1 MKQTILLVIIS
12 ILLFIP
18 CSAQDKKESITPVDC
33 EVALRYLENAI
44 TKAKTN
50 TDRSLIFIL
59 HSGSGE
65 SNKLASLRMKQLKA
79 YVSNWGINT
88 VVAQGES
95 VKGYGIWEIYLEGK
109 LLYSLPLFKNQG
121 LKLVG
126 GCID

>member
-1 MKQTILLVIIS
+1 MKQTILLATIS
-12 ILLFIP
+12 ILLLIP
-18 CSAQDKKESITPVDC
+18 CSAQDKKEISTPVDC
-33 EVALRYLENAI
+33 EVALRYMDNTISE
-44 TKAKTN
+44 AKRN
-50 TDRSLIFIL
+50 TDSSLIFIL

-65 SNKLASLRMKQLKA
+65 SKKVANLRMKQVKA
-79 YVSNWGINT
+79 YVSNFGVNT

-95 VKGYGIWEIYLEGK
+95 VKGYGIWDIYLEGK